1 MTPTSLALT
10 QTQTPLSSKQV
21 KSPDILSIAKH
32 TLPLLKEYQN
42 NGLQFYKD
50 LYANNPLG
58 VSFAFFGHDFS
69 GCYGIDTTDNH
80 IKYATKEDDTIRI
93 ILCNSTVEN
102 FHYFN
107 NLFIDL
113 IHEKI
118 TSTPNDFESKITDLR
133 NFYSE
138 KDPLA
143 MECDEN
149 FWSIRLYEL
158 EEDFF
163 PLDDSKINLYSKHR

>member
-1 MTPTSLALT
+1 MTPISLALI

-21 KSPDILSIAKH
+21 RSSDILSIAKH
-32 TLPLLKEYQN
+32 TLPLLKEYRN
-42 NGLQFYKD
+42 NGLEFYED
-50 LYANNPLG
+50 LYTNSPLG
-58 VSFAFFGHDFS
+58 PSLAFFGHDFS

-80 IKYATKEDDTIRI
+80 IKYATKEDDAIRI
-93 ILCNSTVEN
+93 IYCNSTVEN
-102 FHYFN
+102 FHCFN

-118 TSTPNDFESKITDLR
+118 TSTQNNFEPKITKLR

-143 MECDEN
+143 MECEEN
-149 FWSIRLYEL
+149 FWPIRLYEL

-163 PLDDSKINLYSKHR
+163 PLDDSRINLYSNPR